1 MIFVKF
7 AEDLLKPRVFIQPL
21 RFLQRL
27 SCYPRRAHGHEDVFL
42 GYSRF
47 LEIFDTVLPLRVVQ
61 RDGPT
66 IFASVDLS
74 AAKSLLIVCIC
85 QAEILLIRICRSA
98 AALADIFIVV

>member
-7 AEDLLKPRVFIQPL
+7 AEDLLKPRVVIQPF

-27 SCYPRRAHGHEDVFL
+27 SCYPRRAQGHEDVFL

-66 IFASVDLS
+66 VFASVDLS
-74 AAKSLLIVCIC
+74 AAKSFLIVCIC
-85 QAEILLIRICRSA
+85 QAEILIIRICRSA
-98 AALADIFIVV
+98 AALADIFIVI